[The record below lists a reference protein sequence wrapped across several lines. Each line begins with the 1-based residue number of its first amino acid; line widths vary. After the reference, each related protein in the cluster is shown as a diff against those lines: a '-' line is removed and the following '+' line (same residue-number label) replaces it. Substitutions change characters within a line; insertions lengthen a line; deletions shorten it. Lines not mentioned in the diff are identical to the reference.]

1 MRPNDDMKQHPGAG
15 EILEQAAAR
24 MGFTTEDMEILLQSE
39 LNVDQLLEYLQAVI
53 LNRMH

>member
-1 MRPNDDMKQHPGAG
+1 MRANDNGELHRGTG

-24 MGFTTEDMEILLQSE
+24 IGFTAEDMEILLESD
-39 LNVDQLLEYLQAVI
+39 LNVDQLLEYLQAVV